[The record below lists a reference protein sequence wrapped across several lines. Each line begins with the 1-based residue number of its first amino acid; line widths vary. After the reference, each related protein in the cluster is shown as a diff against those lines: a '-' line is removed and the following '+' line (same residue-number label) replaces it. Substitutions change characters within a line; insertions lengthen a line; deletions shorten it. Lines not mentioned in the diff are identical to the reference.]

1 MVDDARATADVYQV
15 HLFHDSQNPLVS
27 YVLLRLY
34 RRTIIRRQQQLLL
47 LLCVHV
53 AAVVSSWSTSTR
65 MYVAAVQAAV
75 AAAVCIGPRICVC
88 SSH

>member
-15 HLFHDSQNPLVS
+15 HLFHDSQNPPVI

-34 RRTIIRRQQQLLL
+34 RRTIIRRQL
-47 LLCVHV
+47 LLCVDV